1 MNLLGLIRELRL
13 MKDQPSHRFYAV
25 AGLVL
30 FVFIGGVLLRSA
42 FVAGLLMNFGKCLQG
57 GCLG

>member
-42 FVAGLLMNFGKCLQG
+42 FVAGCS
-57 GCLG
+57 